1 MTFTNNNLTNITDQ
15 EFELEVLK
23 EQSEILNFMTKYDIA
38 IPENTNP
45 KYNVLLKSYI
55 SMIKHY
61 VEIEIIDESQV
72 SWYYQKF
79 LAVPDEEK
87 SECMGQLLG
96 TFELKIHENLDIETI
111 LVTEKADRD
120 AKELAS
126 KLSPEL
132 RDAFYYYINTGE
144 FLTPE
149 IRSAI
154 DEELAAIS
162 EGEALDRLE
171 RAFDEKQTLNI
182 GLRETPKGRAL
193 TPEEVAAKFG
203 LDDSIAADE
212 AEVQQAEDKD
222 PLNKAGI
229 KTQSL
234 YELVKVNRERLSSEE
249 AKNKKRVEYEE
260 ELVLKPVEGPKL
272 KGLDDLLGK

>member
-15 EFELEVLK
+15 EFELEALK
-23 EQSEILNFMTKYDIA
+23 EQSEILNFMTKHDIA
-38 IPENTNP
+38 IPENINP
-45 KYNVLLKSYI
+45 KYNVLLKSFI

-61 VEIEIIDESQV
+61 VEIEIIDETEIL
-72 SWYYQKF
+72 WYYQEF
-79 LAVPDEEK
+79 LKVPDDLK
-87 SECMGQLLG
+87 SKCMSQLLD
-96 TFELKIHENLDIETI
+96 TFELKIHENLDIET
-111 LVTEKADRD
+111 LFVTEKTDRD
-120 AKELAS
+120 AKEIAS

-149 IRSAI
+149 IRSAV

-182 GLRETPKGRAL
+182 GLRQTPKGRAL

-249 AKNKKRVEYEE
+249 AKNKKKVEYEE
-260 ELVLKPVEGPKL
+260 ELVLKPVEAPKL
-272 KGLDDLLGK
+272 KGLDDLLDK